1 MIASLSKPLVIIA
14 MVLGFLSL
22 IAFFG
27 WRTVSIVEDIIR
39 DRVTAAET
47 ARDAHWRAE
56 VEAAN
61 AVAAGNII
69 AQMRAARAA
78 DLAAQAEIDRLKS
91 ELSELESKNA
101 NLPDS
106 DGSGIDVERARLLND
121 TRPIANRPH

>member
-14 MVLGFLSL
+14 MVFGFLAL

-56 VEAAN
+56 VETAN